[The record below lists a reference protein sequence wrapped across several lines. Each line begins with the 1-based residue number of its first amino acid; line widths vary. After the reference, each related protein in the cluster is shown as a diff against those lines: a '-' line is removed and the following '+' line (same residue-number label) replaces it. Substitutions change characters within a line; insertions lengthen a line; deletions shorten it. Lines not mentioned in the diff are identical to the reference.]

1 MNQVIAS
8 MSIDLKDLLDCKS
21 KQVELKMTGA
31 DADLEQAATT
41 GANVTQSPQSSSAGP
56 SELQPDMPVES
67 RGPMTLNLVVRS
79 QPKVNKD

>member
-1 MNQVIAS
+1 

-21 KQVELKMTGA
+21 KHVELKMTGA

-41 GANVTQSPQSSSAGP
+41 GANITQSPQSSSAGP
-56 SELQPDMPVES
+56 SELQPEMPVES

-79 QPKVNKD
+79 QPKVSKD